1 MATKK
6 GKRPTTAS
14 RKQSAK
20 SESTTRSKRQTT
32 KPEVEEVVE
41 VVEVEAPVLAMPE
54 EATFTEKL
62 AALNPARL
70 AAELVGTF
78 ILTAV
83 FIRLINNTNYGLI
96 VIALTISA
104 LVMIGRVHLN
114 PAITFARWILR
125 KIDGV
130 KAATFIVAQVLGA
143 VLAFFALTGIN
154 NAGFDYKA
162 AIKSGVMK
170 AGVTEEVIK
179 KAGGLDKWA
188 SQYGGI
194 DTIAKQL
201 GITKKGPAPKLYQY
215 SALNEGKE
223 WVAMLGEMTGAIV
236 LGLGAGYAYDRKKK
250 HQKVAK
256 GLVIGL
262 CWLAGLV
269 ISTSDASNTILNPAV
284 ASTMGVFGWGS
295 TNAFLWPVLVYVLG
309 TVVGTTIGILIYHML
324 SDRIKSDDCDC
335 QD

>member
-143 VLAFFALTGIN
+143 VLAFFVLTGIN
-154 NAGFDYKA
+154 NAGFDYEA

-170 AGVTEEVIK
+170 AGVTEQVIK
-179 KAGGLDKWA
+179 KAGGLKKWA
-188 SQYGGI
+188 AQYGGI

-201 GITKKGPAPKLYQY
+201 GVTKEAPKLYQY
-215 SALNEGKE
+215 SALTEEKE

-250 HQKVAK
+250 HQPLRV
-256 GLVIGL
+256 
-262 CWLAGLV
+262 
-269 ISTSDASNTILNPAV
+269 
-284 ASTMGVFGWGS
+284 
-295 TNAFLWPVLVYVLG
+295 
-309 TVVGTTIGILIYHML
+309 
-324 SDRIKSDDCDC
+324 
-335 QD
+335 

>member
-54 EATFTEKL
+54 GATFTEKL

-170 AGVTEEVIK
+170 AGVTEQVIK
-179 KAGGLDKWA
+179 KAGGLEKWA
-188 SQYGGI
+188 LQYGGI

-201 GITKKGPAPKLYQY
+201 GITKEAPKLYQY
-215 SALNEGKE
+215 SALAEGKE

-250 HQKVAK
+250 HQRTAK

-269 ISTSDASNTILNPAV
+269 ISTSNASNTILNPAV

-324 SDRIKSDDCDC
+324 SDRIKSGDCDC

>member
-20 SESTTRSKRQTT
+20 SESTTRSKRRTT

-170 AGVTEEVIK
+170 AGE
-179 KAGGLDKWA
+179 
-188 SQYGGI
+188 
-194 DTIAKQL
+194 
-201 GITKKGPAPKLYQY
+201 
-215 SALNEGKE
+215 
-223 WVAMLGEMTGAIV
+223 
-236 LGLGAGYAYDRKKK
+236 
-250 HQKVAK
+250 
-256 GLVIGL
+256 IGR
-262 CWLAGLV
+262 AHV
-269 ISTSDASNTILNPAV
+269 
-284 ASTMGVFGWGS
+284 
-295 TNAFLWPVLVYVLG
+295 
-309 TVVGTTIGILIYHML
+309 
-324 SDRIKSDDCDC
+324 
-335 QD
+335 

>member
-179 KAGGLDKWA
+179 KAGGLEKWA
-188 SQYGGI
+188 LQYGGI

-201 GITKKGPAPKLYQY
+201 GVTKEAPKLYRY
-215 SALNEGKE
+215 SALTEGKE

-250 HQKVAK
+250 HQRIAK

-269 ISTSDASNTILNPAV
+269 ISTSNASNTILNPAV
-284 ASTMGVFGWGS
+284 ASTMGVFGLGS

>member
-143 VLAFFALTGIN
+143 VLAFFTLTGIN

-170 AGVTEEVIK
+170 AGVTEQVIK
-179 KAGGLDKWA
+179 KAGGLEKWA
-188 SQYGGI
+188 QQYGGI

-201 GITKKGPAPKLYQY
+201 GITKEAPKLYQY
-215 SALNEGKE
+215 SALAEGKE

-269 ISTSDASNTILNPAV
+269 ISTSNASNTILNPAV
-284 ASTMGVFGWGS
+284 ASTMGVFGSGS
-295 TNAFLWPVLVYVLG
+295 TDAFLWPVLVYVLG

>member
-179 KAGGLDKWA
+179 KAGGLEKWA
-188 SQYGGI
+188 LQYGGI

-201 GITKKGPAPKLYQY
+201 GVTKKAPKLYQY
-215 SALNEGKE
+215 SALTEGKE

-250 HQKVAK
+250 HQRIAK

-269 ISTSDASNTILNPAV
+269 ISTSNASNTILNPAV
-284 ASTMGVFGWGS
+284 ASTMGVFGSGS
-295 TNAFLWPVLVYVLG
+295 TDAFLWPVLVYVLG

>member
-20 SESTTRSKRQTT
+20 SESTTRSKRRTT

-170 AGVTEEVIK
+170 AGVTEQVIK
-179 KAGGLDKWA
+179 KAGGLEKWA
-188 SQYGGI
+188 QQYGGI

-201 GITKKGPAPKLYQY
+201 GITKEAPKLYQY
-215 SALNEGKE
+215 SALAEGKE

-269 ISTSDASNTILNPAV
+269 ISTSNASNTILNPAV
-284 ASTMGVFGWGS
+284 ASTMGVFGSGS

>member
-20 SESTTRSKRQTT
+20 SESTTRSKRRTT

-188 SQYGGI
+188 QQYGGI

-201 GITKKGPAPKLYQY
+201 GITKEAPKLYQY
-215 SALNEGKE
+215 SALTEGRE

-250 HQKVAK
+250 HRKVAK

-269 ISTSDASNTILNPAV
+269 ISTSNASNTILNPAV
-284 ASTMGVFGWGS
+284 ASTMGVFGSGS
-295 TNAFLWPVLVYVLG
+295 TDAFLWPVLVYVLG

>member
-114 PAITFARWILR
+114 PAVTFARWILR

-143 VLAFFALTGIN
+143 VLAFFVLTGIN

-179 KAGGLDKWA
+179 KAGGLEKWA
-188 SQYGGI
+188 ARYGGL

-201 GITKKGPAPKLYQY
+201 GVTKEAPKLYQY
-215 SALNEGKE
+215 SALSEGKE

-250 HQKVAK
+250 HQRTAK

-269 ISTSDASNTILNPAV
+269 ISTSGASNTILNPAV
-284 ASTMGVFGWGS
+284 ASTMGAFGWGS

-309 TVVGTTIGILIYHML
+309 TVVGKTIGILIYHML

>member
-1 MATKK
+1 
-6 GKRPTTAS
+6 
-14 RKQSAK
+14 
-20 SESTTRSKRQTT
+20 
-32 KPEVEEVVE
+32 
-41 VVEVEAPVLAMPE
+41 
-54 EATFTEKL
+54 
-62 AALNPARL
+62 
-70 AAELVGTF
+70 
-78 ILTAV
+78 
-83 FIRLINNTNYGLI
+83 
-96 VIALTISA
+96 
-104 LVMIGRVHLN
+104 
-114 PAITFARWILR
+114 
-125 KIDGV
+125 V

-154 NAGFDYKA
+154 NAGFEYKA

-188 SQYGGI
+188 LQYGGI

-201 GITKKGPAPKLYQY
+201 GVTKEAPKLYQY
-215 SALNEGKE
+215 SALTEGKE

-236 LGLGAGYAYDRKKK
+236 LGFGAGYAYDRKKK
-250 HQKVAK
+250 HQGTAK

-269 ISTSDASNTILNPAV
+269 ISTSNASNTILNPAV

-295 TNAFLWPVLVYVLG
+295 TNAFLWPVLVYVLS